1 MARGAAPVAA
11 ADRSTLYGTNL
22 RSWLSATRCDGVML
36 GPFSTFSMTFSTS
49 IGSTRRRADLRL
61 TAPGA
66 MLSILLGRVH
76 DDVSLSL

>member
-1 MARGAAPVAA
+1 MAA

-49 IGSTRRRADLRL
+49 IGSREGGL